1 MTVTS
6 ARAPSR
12 SRLVA
17 ALVRRAP
24 VTLGFVLVLLVVGLV
39 SGGLWRPVG
48 ETPLIDLFG
57 YGVPAFEAGRW
68 WTPVTGAFLV
78 VTPWGYVPTLAT
90 MVSVGL
96 LEAKR
101 GSRVAL
107 GYFWIG
113 HLFAVAVTALIVS
126 VCAGAADW
134 AWAQEQVQTLDVGPS
149 AGALAC
155 LAAFLGTLRTSWR
168 LRGWLILLATLTIGV
183 LVLGALADLEHMAAV
198 LLVLGVDRS
207 LTPRRASLREQRL
220 VAQVGMVSFAAIEVI
235 LAFVPTGGPLG
246 TTAPLGGSPWST
258 AIDVAIVSLV
268 VSGLRRARRWA
279 WRIATALVGLNTLL
293 AAALWVLLIADS
305 ASDASDLIDGDARI
319 EIAAGILSFLLLVYL
334 LSVRRAFQGDRHS
347 RVGRSP
353 EPDVREVRHALTTY
367 GGGTLSWMSL
377 WEGNSYARTSG
388 GIVVYQRRVG
398 VAIALADP
406 LGPVASRSAS
416 AREFIA
422 AAEHAGLVPCFFSA
436 GADTRRAVPREW
448 RSLVV
453 ADDTIVDLPDLAF
466 RGKRWNSVRTSL
478 NRAEREQVTFR
489 MTRYAE
495 EPWAIHAQL
504 HAISEQW
511 VGDKALPEMGFTLG
525 TLTEAADPD
534 VRIALALSA
543 EGNVEG
549 FLSWLPVYGEGR
561 VRGWTLDVM
570 RRREGG
576 FGPVMEFLIA
586 QSALTFRDE
595 GAALMSLSGAP
606 LTHEYPPEAR
616 LLTELSTRLADALEP
631 VYGFR
636 SLHRFKA
643 KFHPRYET
651 MYLLFR
657 DEADLTRIAA
667 GLTRAFLP
675 SATLGQFA
683 RAGAELLRRDE

>member
-6 ARAPSR
+6 ARASSR
-12 SRLVA
+12 SPLIL
-17 ALVRRAP
+17 ALARRAP
-24 VTLGFVLVLLVVGLV
+24 VTLGLLVTVLIVGLA

-48 ETPLIDLFG
+48 ETPLMDLVG

-68 WTPVTGAFLV
+68 WTPVTGAFFV
-78 VTPWGYVPTLAT
+78 VTPWGYVPTLLAL
-90 MVSVGL
+90 VSVGL

-113 HLFAVAVTALIVS
+113 QLFAVTASALIVS
-126 VCAGAADW
+126 VCAGAAEW

-183 LVLGALADLEHMAAV
+183 LIRGSLADLEHMAAV

-207 LTPRRASLREQRL
+207 LTPRRASVREQRL
-220 VAQVGMVSFAAIEVI
+220 VAQVGMVSFAAIEVM
-235 LAFVPTGGPLG
+235 LAFVPTDGPLG

-279 WRIATALVGLNTLL
+279 WWVSTALVGLSTLL
-293 AAALWVLLIADS
+293 AAALWVLLVADS
-305 ASDASDLIDGDARI
+305 TNDAIHLIGGEARI

-334 LSVRRAFQGDRHS
+334 ISVRRAFQGDRHA
-347 RVGRSP
+347 RVGRAP
-353 EPDVREVRHALTTY
+353 EPDVREVRDTLRRH
-367 GGGTLSWMSL
+367 GGSTISWMSL
-377 WEGNSYARTSG
+377 WDGNSYARTSD
-388 GIVVYQRRVG
+388 GIVVYQRRAG
-398 VAIALADP
+398 VAIALGDP
-406 LGPVASRSAS
+406 LGPPDSRPVS

-422 AAEHAGLVPCFFSA
+422 AAEQAGLVPCFFSA
-436 GADTRRAVPREW
+436 GAGTRRAVPTEW

-453 ADDTIVDLPDLAF
+453 ADDTIVDLPDLGF
-466 RGKRWNSVRTSL
+466 RGNRWKPVRTSL

-489 MTRYAE
+489 MTRYAD

-525 TLTEAADPD
+525 TLTEAADPE

-549 FLSWLPVYGEGR
+549 FLSWLPVYGAGR

-576 FGPVMEFLIA
+576 FRPVMEFLIA

-616 LLTELSTRLADALEP
+616 LLTELSTHLTDALEP